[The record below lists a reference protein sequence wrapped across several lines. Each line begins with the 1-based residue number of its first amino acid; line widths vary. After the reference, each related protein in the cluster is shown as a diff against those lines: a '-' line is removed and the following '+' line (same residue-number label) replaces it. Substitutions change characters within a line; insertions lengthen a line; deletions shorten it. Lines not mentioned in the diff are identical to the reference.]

1 MDEYLH
7 QEDELSQPHLCHFE
21 YLVIP
26 FGLSN
31 VPSVFQSLVN
41 NVLQDFIN
49 RFVFVYMLIFL
60 KSAQEHETHARQVLQ
75 CLLGNKLFVNRKKYE
90 FHIDT
95 ASFLCYRVEKGNLKP
110 EPAKVR

>member
-1 MDEYLH
+1 MQNTYHLVRVKEVDEYLH
-7 QEDELSQPHLCHFE
+7 QEDQLSRPQLCHFE

-41 NVLQDFIN
+41 NILQDFIN

-60 KSAQEHETHARQVLQ
+60 KSAQEH
-75 CLLGNKLFVNRKKYE
+75 
-90 FHIDT
+90 
-95 ASFLCYRVEKGNLKP
+95 
-110 EPAKVR
+110 